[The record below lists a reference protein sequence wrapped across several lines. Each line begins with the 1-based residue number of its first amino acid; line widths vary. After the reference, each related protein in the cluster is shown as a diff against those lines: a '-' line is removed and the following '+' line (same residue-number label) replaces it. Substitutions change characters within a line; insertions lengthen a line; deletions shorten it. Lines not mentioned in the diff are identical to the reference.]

1 MEINEQITKKKERKK
16 LKKKKREILRSLRLY
31 LSSRIDLNYRET
43 YRRLAID
50 ERWISRGELEG
61 ETPYRVTFE
70 IVRESG
76 RGGREEKR
84 AARWKA
90 SGSRSWSGARSL
102 ERPPAR
108 YSAASASN
116 PAIKQRRSR
125 LRRDKYRSFHETRPR
140 QRLMG
145 WWSLCGDKRKVGG
158 MTGDDQGSSWT
169 SIERGSSA
177 TVTWTMTSCTYV
189 HFECLD
195 VIIIWIIWINWMII
209 SITCVFYSYPWSEAA

>member
-1 MEINEQITKKKERKK
+1 MESER
-16 LKKKKREILRSLRLY
+16 I
-31 LSSRIDLNYRET
+31 
-43 YRRLAID
+43 AIV
-50 ERWISRGELEG
+50 IGSTL
-61 ETPYRVTFE
+61 
-70 IVRESG
+70 VRE
-76 RGGREEKR
+76 
-84 AARWKA
+84 
-90 SGSRSWSGARSL
+90 
-102 ERPPAR
+102 AR

-209 SITCVFYSYPWSEAA
+209 SITCVFYSYPWFEAA